1 MSATA
6 GSGRPPRHPAVPIE
20 ASVTPDYIVCL
31 ETGRKLVLLRR
42 HLRETLHLTPEEYRA
57 RWGLPPEYPMAAPN
71 YLRDRSFC
79 RARGAGSC

>member
-1 MSATA
+1 MSASA
-6 GSGRPPRHPAVPIE
+6 AEGPEPRRPAVPIDC
-20 ASVTPDYIVCL
+20 SVTPDYIICL

-71 YLRDRSFC
+71 YARG
-79 RARGAGSC
+79 RARHA